1 MKPTQDQTDS
11 GLHLGDILTAKVHY
25 GLEGGVML
33 PPEKGRVVY
42 IHPEGRFFTL
52 EFTFPKGTFRE
63 SYPLKSRITAP
74 MWGAEPTENGP
85 ARGPQNRWLKSF

>member
-1 MKPTQDQTDS
+1 MSDYGIQ
-11 GLHLGDILTAKVHY
+11 LGDILTAKIHY

-33 PPEKGRVVY
+33 PPEQGRVVY

-63 SYPLKSRITAP
+63 SYPLRNAIRAP

-85 ARGPQNRWLKSF
+85 ARGPQNRWLKSL